1 MPGGLRLG
9 VHRSSRWAW
18 KTPSHP
24 PLTPCSSPSFPVD
37 HHHNQP
43 LIKEPSCRS
52 RMSYQPIIDPS
63 SSRTPS
69 NNRSHHQ
76 LSSPNHQSWPL
87 IDQPSLEPAPPY
99 HPLSSNSNLQ
109 ASLTTFPSRLRL
121 GTSALAQPIYTNT
134 YIQNRLQRPNSPIDS
149 HPSNPTTV
157 PLSEPGKRARRV
169 VNYSENEPSRLAT
182 IDPDLDPAFED
193 DHPRARAG
201 STRGRPSHG
210 SRLSMNANVN
220 QTPLGGQ
227 AGRLAA
233 RNSTPT
239 PAPSEPGKT
248 QEDDLAKRKYADGR
262 SYLGQDP
269 PAKWIQVER
278 KTKRAPLLMNTL
290 GLSEIDQA
298 SDSVCLVPIRI
309 ELDTDELRIRDV
321 FTWNLRERYITP
333 EIFSLEFCADAGI
346 QSGVYVP
353 KIVEQIKSQLN
364 QYSFLSATKLVP
376 DEADLSHFTDDQLVG
391 IEPDLRV
398 VIQLDVQ
405 IETLHLIDRIEWD
418 LASPLTPELFT
429 AQYICDLNLPRS
441 ASPII
446 AHAIHEEICRHKRDC
461 LSLGLISQEVLSS
474 SVVVPNDADPQT
486 TTTTSTTPTPNPVGI
501 VQTSF
506 KIESDPLLKEKYGS
520 SRGPKKLEGVWRD
533 WHEAN
538 LFGPKLQLIHVEDL
552 EWAEIEKERLARRSR
567 RDTTRT
573 ARRR

>member
-1 MPGGLRLG
+1 MAGGGGGFGAQGSAVGPPTRGPRG
-9 VHRSSRWAW
+9 VTPDSASRGSAVDRPPTTADDELPALHRH
-18 KTPSHP
+18 PSI
-24 PLTPCSSPSFPVD
+24 L
-37 HHHNQP
+37 
-43 LIKEPSCRS
+43 LI
-52 RMSYQPIIDPS
+52 
-63 SSRTPS
+63 
-69 NNRSHHQ
+69 
-76 LSSPNHQSWPL
+76 
-87 IDQPSLEPAPPY
+87 PSLDPAPPY
-99 HPLSSNSNLQ
+99 HPLSSSTNVQ

-121 GTSALAQPIYTNT
+121 GASGLSQPIYTTT

-149 HPSNPTTV
+149 HPSNPSIV

-169 VNYSENEPSRLAT
+169 VNYSENDSSRLPN
-182 IDPDLDPAFED
+182 IDPDLDQAFED
-193 DHPRARAG
+193 DHPRSRAAQ
-201 STRGRPSHG
+201 TRGRPSHS
-210 SRLSMNANVN
+210 SRLSMGANVN
-220 QTPLGGQ
+220 QTPQ
-227 AGRLAA
+227 AGRLAAA

-239 PAPSEPGKT
+239 PAPSDPGKT
-248 QEDDLAKRKYADGR
+248 HEDELAKRKYADGR
-262 SYLGQDP
+262 SYLGHDP
-269 PAKWIQVER
+269 PAKWIRVER
-278 KTKRAPLLMNTL
+278 RPKRAPLLMNTL
-290 GLSEIDQA
+290 GLSENDQA

-309 ELDTDELRIRDV
+309 ELDTEELRIRDV

-353 KIVEQIKSQLN
+353 KIVEQIKSQLS
-364 QYSFLSATKLVP
+364 QYSFLSTTKLVP
-376 DEADLSHFTDDQLVG
+376 DEADLSHFSEEQLVG

-398 VIQLDVQ
+398 IIQLDVQ

-446 AHAIHEEICRHKRDC
+446 AHAIHEEIFRHKHDC
-461 LSLGLISQEVLSS
+461 LSLGLISHEVLSS
-474 SVVVPNDADPQT
+474 TMPAAPNDTDPQT
-486 TTTTSTTPTPNPVGI
+486 STTTTNNNNNNNTTTTAATTSTTAAAATPNPVGI

-506 KIESDPLLKEKYGS
+506 KIETDPLLKEKYGS

-538 LFGPKLQLIHVEDL
+538 LFGPKLHLIHVEDL
-552 EWAEIEKERLARRSR
+552 EWAEIEKERQARRTR